1 MEIKKMMID
10 KGKRFPGKVWEGRH
24 AERWFQQ
31 IRLFRKERNMMLPRG
46 ILLLFYVLLAF
57 S

>member
-1 MEIKKMMID
+1 MMID